1 MGLVYRTLVRP
12 MLVFQDSEKAHT
24 RSVRMLRLFSNNR
37 LTRVFLSAVYKTR
50 KKLEVPLFGD
60 VYQHPFGLAAGMDKK
75 GEAINGW
82 DAIGLSFAEIGGV
95 TMLEQ
100 TGNPKPRMFRSSKH
114 KALVNRMGFNNP
126 GSENMQ
132 VRLQNHFER
141 FGKPKIPIWL
151 NLGKS
156 KLTDNL
162 NAHTDYSTTLGRLWD
177 YADVFVVNVSSP
189 NTPNLRDL
197 QGEEE
202 LRKIILECVKINS
215 QKAKEIGSSAKPIL
229 VKVAPDM
236 SFEQLERV
244 TTVAMESG
252 CAGIVATNTTIS
264 RPNELESDEKLQETG
279 GMSGQPV
286 KDMST
291 QFIRHIYQY
300 TNGQFPIV
308 GVGGIMNAND
318 AWEKITAGAS
328 LLQAYSGFVFE
339 GPSLAKAVVSGLE
352 TKLRQHGLDRI
363 EDAIGLWHKEN
374 E

>member
-1 MGLVYRTLVRP
+1 

-24 RSVRMLRLFSNNR
+24 RSVRMLRLLSNNS
-37 LTRVFLSAVYKTR
+37 LTRAFLSAAYKTR
-50 KKLEVPLFGD
+50 KKLEVPLFRD

-100 TGNPKPRMFRSSKH
+100 KGNPKPRMFRSSKH

-132 VRLQNHFER
+132 RRLQHHFER

-156 KLTDNL
+156 KLTDNQ
-162 NAHTDYSTTLGRLWD
+162 NAHIDYSTTLGRLWN
-177 YADVFVVNVSSP
+177 YIDVFVVNVSSP

-202 LRKIILECVKINS
+202 LRKIILECVKVNY
-215 QKAKEIGSSAKPIL
+215 QKAQEAGSSEKPIL

-244 TTVAMESG
+244 TTVAMEAG

-264 RPNELESDEKLQETG
+264 RPNELENDEKLQETG

-291 QFIRHIYQY
+291 EFIRHIYQY

-339 GPSLAKAVVSGLE
+339 GPSLAKDVVSGLE